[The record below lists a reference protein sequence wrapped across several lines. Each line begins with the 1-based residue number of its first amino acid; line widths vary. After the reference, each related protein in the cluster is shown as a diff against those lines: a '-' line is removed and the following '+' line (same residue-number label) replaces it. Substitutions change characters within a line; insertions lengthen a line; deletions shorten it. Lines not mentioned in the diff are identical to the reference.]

1 MRFWDSS
8 AVVPLIVEQAAS
20 PRADDW
26 LADDPV
32 MVVWTLTPVE
42 IVSAV
47 RRLAREG
54 ALSEKE
60 AGAAEARTDELGR
73 SCHVVFNL
81 EAVKVQ
87 ARRLLRL
94 HPLRTADAMQLGAA
108 LEWARGRPSGRTFL
122 TLDKQLALAASREG
136 FNVLPGL
143 G

>member
-1 MRFWDSS
+1 M
-8 AVVPLIVEQAAS
+8 P
-20 PRADDW
+20 
-26 LADDPV
+26 
-32 MVVWTLTPVE
+32 
-42 IVSAV
+42 
-47 RRLAREG
+47 REG

-60 AGAAEARTDELGR
+60 AGAAETRTDELGR

-94 HPLRTADAMQLGAA
+94 HPLRAADALQLGAA
-108 LEWARGRPSGRTFL
+108 LEWARGNPSGRTFL

-136 FNVLPGL
+136 FNVLPGP